1 MKQLK
6 VVVNDTPS
14 NLLTQAGGYITA
26 NFVNP
31 VEVKKG
37 SLICLDK
44 FNATSKNISQNF
56 GIVPQTFTIG
66 VNVVDEPN
74 PVPFDSVTIPSGTY
88 AGIVDYIAAV
98 NQAVNAQAI
107 TAFRPLPIAKYSPS
121 NWANVQSQN
130 GMRVYLQLVDGLLAR
145 WTSQCYG
152 YTSFSTTPSSFWSP
166 SLNTGIDV
174 DGYYYSTDTLDASIT
189 GTSSLVNGGGLSTT
203 AILRPNT
210 IGTTNWI
217 YGIVDNAAS
226 LGGRLLQKTGSIN
239 IWVQNDE
246 GVQTEIFGS
255 VGLFPAAYAGSANCR
270 FMIYQSQGKFHFA
283 YYNDIT
289 NPELTWWTTEDYNNT
304 YDMGN
309 WSYAGVYS
317 VLQSFSGTF
326 AGFGA
331 TIYTPQLFS
340 ESTFA
345 APYPSIPLTYVNL
358 SNASQFA
365 LVFGLKVAD
374 SQVFKESTGS
384 TFQAILLGTSP
395 SNVLQLRSAFELAIE
410 IIDLPLKTYFAQSGT
425 TNKNGFGGRQNV
437 VCYFTPTSTIEAEGL
452 YSFSN
457 SVHQWLDIDN
467 SADTTLHS
475 LSFRVFNAYTGDSF
489 ISNSMGFNL
498 LIKSP
503 DERMEN

>member
-14 NLLTQAGGYITA
+14 NLLTQSGGYVTA
-26 NFVNP
+26 NFINP

-56 GIVPQTFTIG
+56 GIVSQTFTIG
-66 VNVVDEPN
+66 VNVINEAQ
-74 PVPFDSVTIPSGTY
+74 PVPFSSVTIP
-88 AGIVDYIAAV
+88 AGSYSVVSYIAAV

-107 TAFRPLPIAKYSPS
+107 SAFRTLPADLWSIS
-121 NWANVQSQN
+121 NYANVQSQN

-152 YTSFSTTPSSFWSP
+152 YTDFSTTPSAYWSP
-166 SLNTGIDV
+166 SSNTAIDI

-203 AILRPNT
+203 AVIRPA
-210 IGTTNWI
+210 TTGIANWV
-217 YGIVDNAAS
+217 YGIATDSGAV
-226 LGGRLLQKTGSIN
+226 GGRILQKTGSTN
-239 IWVQNDE
+239 LFVQNDA
-246 GVQTEIFGS
+246 GIQTEIANS
-255 VGLFPAAYAGSANCR
+255 PALFPGAYAGTGNAR
-270 FMIYQSQGKFHFA
+270 FMIYQSQGKFRFA
-283 YYNDIT
+283 YYDDIT
-289 NPELTWWTTEDYNNT
+289 DPDLVWYVSNPATQ
-304 YDMGN
+304 DMGN
-309 WSYAGVYS
+309 WNFSYVYS
-317 VLQSFSGTF
+317 VIQTF
-326 AGFGA
+326 TGAFTGFGPS
-331 TIYTPQLFS
+331 IYTPQLFT
-340 ESTFA
+340 ESTLEF
-345 APYPSIPLTYVNL
+345 PYPSIPLTYVSL

-365 LVFGLKVAD
+365 LVFGFKIAD
-374 SQVFKESTGS
+374 SQIFKEATGA
-384 TFQAILLGTSP
+384 TFQALLTGSSP
-395 SNVLQLRSAFELAIE
+395 ANALQLRSAFELAIE

-425 TNKNGFGGRQNV
+425 TNKSGYGGRQNV
-437 VCYFTPTSTIEAEGL
+437 VCYFTPTSSIEAEGL

-457 SVHQWLDIDN
+457 PVHQWLDIDN

-475 LSFRVFNAYTGDSF
+475 LSFRVYNSYTGDSF

-503 DERMEN
+503 EERMEN